1 LLLELIGEYEV
12 KIEQQL
18 VKVNQYDELNVM
30 KLERIDELERLK
42 REREVV
48 EMSVKDEI

>member
-1 LLLELIGEYEV
+1 
-12 KIEQQL
+12 L

>member
-1 LLLELIGEYEV
+1 
-12 KIEQQL
+12 L
-18 VKVNQYDELNVM
+18 VKVNQYDELSVM

>member
-1 LLLELIGEYEV
+1 MELIGEYEV

>member
-1 LLLELIGEYEV
+1 
-12 KIEQQL
+12 L
-18 VKVNQYDELNVM
+18 VKVNQYEELSVM
-30 KLERIDELERLK
+30 KLERIEELERLK

>member
-1 LLLELIGEYEV
+1 LELIGEYEV